1 MSKVSEGPGWWMAS
15 DGRWYAPELHPG
27 SVPPAPVPAVPDYGF
42 SAPPPAPK
50 EDPAASGSLASWA
63 PSLAPPMDVPPVDA
77 VATTPRTADSPP
89 ATAGGS
95 SGGRVG
101 RALRLVGIGFSMVR
115 DEPGM
120 LVVPVVAFVA
130 QLAAVAVGALVAW
143 PGIRTSEAANG
154 GTVHFSGI
162 DWLVAVLVGVAIMFI
177 SVMAHATVIARVMA
191 RFHGQRIS
199 NSQALRAALT
209 KTPHLLAWAFI
220 NYVIVSILRNVA
232 NRGIVGLL
240 VGSLVRAGWLVA
252 SFFVVPVILFE
263 DKGALASIKRSVQLC
278 RGRWGENIMGNSALA
293 VVAFVAVVADIVVA
307 TVIGLAF
314 APLGAVVGVIGLA
327 AVLVVVTVASAAF
340 NAALYW
346 FAVTGQCPG
355 QYSLVDLQSAYR
367 HRTRRAGAL
376 GL

>member
-1 MSKVSEGPGWWMAS
+1 
-15 DGRWYAPELHPG
+15 
-27 SVPPAPVPAVPDYGF
+27 
-42 SAPPPAPK
+42 
-50 EDPAASGSLASWA
+50 
-63 PSLAPPMDVPPVDA
+63 MDAPPVDA
-77 VATTPRTADSPP
+77 IAATPWTGAGSPTGPTLTPPMT
-89 ATAGGS
+89 GGA
-95 SGGRVG
+95 SGSRVG

-120 LVVPVVAFVA
+120 LLVPVVAFAA
-130 QLAAVAVGALVAW
+130 QLVAVAIGALVAW
-143 PGIRTSEAANG
+143 PGLRTAEAANG
-154 GTVHFSGI
+154 GTVHFSGT

-177 SVMAHATVIARVMA
+177 SVMAHATIIARVMA
-191 RFHGQRIS
+191 RFHDQRIS
-199 NSQALRAALT
+199 NGQALRAALT

-232 NRGIVGLL
+232 NRGIIGLL

-278 RGRWGENIMGNSALA
+278 RGRWGENIVGNSALA
-293 VVAFVAVVADIVVA
+293 VVAVVAVVADIVVA

-314 APLGAVVGVIGLA
+314 APLGVLVGVLGLA

-346 FAVTGQCPG
+346 FVITGQCPG

-367 HRTRRAGAL
+367 HRTRRTGAL